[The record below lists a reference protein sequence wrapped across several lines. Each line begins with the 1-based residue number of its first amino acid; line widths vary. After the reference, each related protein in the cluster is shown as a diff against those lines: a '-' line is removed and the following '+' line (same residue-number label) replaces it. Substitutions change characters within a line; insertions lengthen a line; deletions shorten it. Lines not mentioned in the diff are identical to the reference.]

1 MRPVGDTGTAGH
13 RAAGD
18 ATGDVKC
25 GPGAWGRVLKPL
37 SIFPTVKEL
46 NKCNLNEVDYTYPYK

>member
-25 GPGAWGRVLKPL
+25 GPGARGRVLKNFVHLPN
-37 SIFPTVKEL
+37 SERIK
-46 NKCNLNEVDYTYPYK
+46 